1 MIVQPLKLSRDR
13 HKANL
18 QPKDA
23 GNLVERFNGRVA
35 GLGFNL
41 AQRLHT
47 DPPVLGEFGLR
58 EPADFAHGM
67 DRLPKSDGHIGRTQA
82 LEIPTELARA
92 GLGAPVL
99 VFYSSS
105 IYNRH
110 N

>member
-1 MIVQPLKLSRDR
+1 VPGIEQLHTGIDKI
-13 HKANL
+13 
-18 QPKDA
+18 
-23 GNLVERFNGRVA
+23 GRVA
-35 GLGFNL
+35 RDHRDLVECFDGRVCGLAFNL
-41 AQRLHT
+41 TQRLDN
-47 DPPVLGEFGLR
+47 DPLVLGEFGLR
-58 EPADFAHGM
+58 ESADFAHGM

-82 LEIPTELARA
+82 LEIPTELARV